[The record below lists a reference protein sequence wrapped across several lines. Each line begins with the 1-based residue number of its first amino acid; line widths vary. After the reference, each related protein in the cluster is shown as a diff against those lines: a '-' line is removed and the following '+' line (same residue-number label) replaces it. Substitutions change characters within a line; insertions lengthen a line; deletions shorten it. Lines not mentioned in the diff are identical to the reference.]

1 MFTSSNFNL
10 YLEDF
15 EWLKFKKFTYKSG
28 SFTLHSP
35 PPEKKNQM
43 NTLGFTGHIIFCCI
57 RYFSFLSLCFNNPL
71 KM

>member
-28 SFTLHSP
+28 SFTLHFP
-35 PPEKKNQM
+35 P
-43 NTLGFTGHIIFCCI
+43 
-57 RYFSFLSLCFNNPL
+57 FLIHVFFLNEGLWWLISSVNLPGPQL
-71 KM
+71 PDI